1 MGEYKITMQEYVS
14 LAWAF
19 ARLKLE
25 YQANL
30 LPSEFVHADMVL
42 ENIELLLER
51 LQNYISIDENKE
63 G

>member
-1 MGEYKITMQEYVS
+1 MQEYVS

-25 YQANL
+25 HQANL
-30 LPSEFVHADMVL
+30 LPSEFVKADMVL
-42 ENIELLLER
+42 ENIEQVLER

-63 G
+63 E